1 MILKIAL
8 ITLAVVLGLSIFDA
22 ILVGLIYL
30 ARFGF
35 KRKESEER
43 RMNDEPITETS
54 MHHLICA
61 MCDNAKCVR
70 GTKECEFE
78 KWKKEQESEEE

>member
-8 ITLAVVLGLSIFDA
+8 ITLAVVFGLSIFDA

-35 KRKESEER
+35 KRKESE
-43 RMNDEPITETS
+43 D
-54 MHHLICA
+54 
-61 MCDNAKCVR
+61 
-70 GTKECEFE
+70 KE
-78 KWKKEQESEEE
+78 

>member
-35 KRKESEER
+35 KRKESE
-43 RMNDEPITETS
+43 
-54 MHHLICA
+54 
-61 MCDNAKCVR
+61 
-70 GTKECEFE
+70 KEE
-78 KWKKEQESEEE
+78 

>member
-22 ILVGLIYL
+22 ILVCLIYL

-35 KRKESEER
+35 KRKESEE
-43 RMNDEPITETS
+43 
-54 MHHLICA
+54 
-61 MCDNAKCVR
+61 
-70 GTKECEFE
+70 
-78 KWKKEQESEEE
+78 EE

>member
-22 ILVGLIYL
+22 ILVGLIYW

-35 KRKESEER
+35 KRKGSE
-43 RMNDEPITETS
+43 
-54 MHHLICA
+54 
-61 MCDNAKCVR
+61 
-70 GTKECEFE
+70 KEE
-78 KWKKEQESEEE
+78 